1 MGGNMVVSPGEPTI
15 LASVGQFPLL
25 REFRERSPRPSN
37 AEHTAELLALAA
49 RAAWVRGDAAALTRA
64 GRRLCRLAGAG
75 ALARDVLAL
84 GDLAASRL
92 GPPPAGMTLP
102 WASDPALSLPPRLVP
117 ELLGDDFATY
127 RSCAALLERLYSSDP
142 EAAPPDGW
150 SVQDSRRVLGR
161 ALPATLGQL
170 TSSAVALGRW
180 STATDHGAEGLRAG
194 HRDRHLG
201 ARPAGP
207 EPRPPGAGAG
217 PAGAAGL
224 LQWLDP
230 GAAAGHRRPGR
241 GGGPGRRGRWRRPS
255 TAAPCSP
262 AVTRRRSASRP
273 RWTPAAVQHARSRT
287 PAPGSTTAR
296 GCGGSGAGVRPPPA
310 CGRLWRPSSGWAPR
324 PGPSGRGWSCWP
336 AVLPCRGQRVIGRGR
351 MTVVPAPIGG
361 VAFGRRRGDAA
372 ELQGAGQCPTR
383 RHSSLYVRLGGAPI
397 GYPLRGEERGSGGG
411 GGTVATDDAEE
422 LLVFSGSASPKLTQQ
437 ICGHLGIPVGQGEV
451 LRFSEG
457 TLFPRVLENVRG
469 HRVYL
474 VQSTVFPA
482 NDHFME
488 LLFWIDAFKRASA
501 SSVTVVIPYFSYAK
515 GDKKDEPRVS
525 IRARVCAD
533 AIEAAGA
540 DRVVTMDLHAA
551 QIQGFFRIPV
561 DDLYARAFLC
571 DAIRA
576 EGLADPVV
584 VSPDAGF
591 AKKARVFARRL
602 GAPLAIAD
610 KVRSDHRERPTVVD
624 VIGEV
629 GGSDAVLV
637 DDLTISA
644 GTLVEASEQL
654 MAKGARS
661 VMAAVSHGVFAEGSM
676 RRLDASP
683 IRLLITTDTVETQ
696 PVRLSPKVRV
706 VSAAP
711 LFAEAI
717 RRIHHRESISGLFN
731 D

>member
-1 MGGNMVVSPGEPTI
+1 MRPT
-15 LASVGQFPLL
+15 VDDPL
-25 REFRERSPRPSN
+25 
-37 AEHTAELLALAA
+37 
-49 RAAWVRGDAAALTRA
+49 
-64 GRRLCRLAGAG
+64 
-75 ALARDVLAL
+75 
-84 GDLAASRL
+84 
-92 GPPPAGMTLP
+92 
-102 WASDPALSLPPRLVP
+102 
-117 ELLGDDFATY
+117 
-127 RSCAALLERLYSSDP
+127 
-142 EAAPPDGW
+142 
-150 SVQDSRRVLGR
+150 
-161 ALPATLGQL
+161 
-170 TSSAVALGRW
+170 
-180 STATDHGAEGLRAG
+180 
-194 HRDRHLG
+194 
-201 ARPAGP
+201 
-207 EPRPPGAGAG
+207 
-217 PAGAAGL
+217 
-224 LQWLDP
+224 
-230 GAAAGHRRPGR
+230 
-241 GGGPGRRGRWRRPS
+241 
-255 TAAPCSP
+255 
-262 AVTRRRSASRP
+262 
-273 RWTPAAVQHARSRT
+273 
-287 PAPGSTTAR
+287 
-296 GCGGSGAGVRPPPA
+296 
-310 CGRLWRPSSGWAPR
+310 
-324 PGPSGRGWSCWP
+324 
-336 AVLPCRGQRVIGRGR
+336 I
-351 MTVVPAPIGG
+351 
-361 VAFGRRRGDAA
+361 
-372 ELQGAGQCPTR
+372 
-383 RHSSLYVRLGGAPI
+383 
-397 GYPLRGEERGSGGG
+397 
-411 GGTVATDDAEE
+411 
-422 LLVFSGSASPKLTQQ
+422 FSGSASRA
-437 ICGHLGIPVGQGEV
+437 LGGEIAEYLRLALGRGDV

-457 TLFPRVLENVRG
+457 NVFVRVLENVRG
-469 HRVYL
+469 RHAYL
-474 VQSTVFPA
+474 VQGTVFPA
-482 NDHFME
+482 NDQFME
-488 LLFWIDAFKRASA
+488 LLFWIDALKRASA
-501 SSVTVVIPYFSYAK
+501 ASVTALIPYFSYAK

-551 QIQGFFRIPV
+551 QVQGFFKIPV
-561 DDLYARAFLC
+561 DDLYARPFLC

-629 GGSDAVLV
+629 GGRDAVLV
-637 DDLTISA
+637 DDFTISA